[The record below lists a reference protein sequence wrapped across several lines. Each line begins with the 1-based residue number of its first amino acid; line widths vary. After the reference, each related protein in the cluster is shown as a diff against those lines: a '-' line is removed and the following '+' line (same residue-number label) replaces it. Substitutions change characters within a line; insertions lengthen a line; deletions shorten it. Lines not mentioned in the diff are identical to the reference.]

1 MGFAIQKWNSASLA
15 LQPGHNPHMKKSSQ
29 PIPSYAGALRHAPAD
44 KRIEILRLVG
54 KSGSISQ
61 AAREAGVSYKAAW
74 QAVDTL
80 SNLAGVA
87 LLVRAVGGVGGG
99 GARLTSAGEQLLDA
113 ARQMDGARLDVLQ
126 RFTGGAAQA
135 LSGTGLRTSMRNHL
149 PCQVTR
155 VQFAQDGDPMARVVL
170 CLPEGGE
177 ITSLITLESAE
188 LLGLQSGLPV
198 LVLCKATAVKVS
210 AGPLPA
216 REHVY
221 HLAGRVA
228 RLSRGTLRDEV
239 VMTLPGDLQLVGFA
253 DRPNRLRVGSKV
265 TACVEEN
272 AVVLALM

>member
-1 MGFAIQKWNSASLA
+1 
-15 LQPGHNPHMKKSSQ
+15 MKSTSQ
-29 PIPSYAGALRHAPAD
+29 SILSYAGALGHAPSD

-54 KSGSISQ
+54 QSGSISQ

-87 LLVRAVGGVGGG
+87 LLVRAVGGAGGG
-99 GARLTSAGEQLLDA
+99 GAHLTPAGEQLLDA
-113 ARQMDGARLDVLQ
+113 ARQMDSARLDVLQ
-126 RFTGGAAQA
+126 RFSGGAAQA

-149 PCQVTR
+149 PCRVTAVQVSE
-155 VQFAQDGDPMARVVL
+155 AGDPMARVL
-170 CLPEGGE
+170 MCLQEGGE

-188 LLGLQSGLPV
+188 LLGLQSGLSV
-198 LVLCKATAVKVS
+198 LALCKATAVTIC
-210 AGPLPA
+210 AGLLPA
-216 REHVY
+216 REHLNQ
-221 HLAGRVA
+221 LAGRVA
-228 RLSRGTLRDEV
+228 RLSRGSLRDEV

-272 AVVLALM
+272 AVVLALV